1 MSRLTYGI
9 QIWGLSINKTPMKKI
24 QRVQNLVMCWVL
36 SRPFW
41 TKITGLLDEMN
52 WLSMFQL
59 SCYHSLLLL
68 WKLKIIRLRTITFL
82 KILKSQK
89 IAEEKYNWQEKYGVL
104 ELLSL
109 YDELSLEISKCDK
122 ISILKSYLKMDENKH
137 SNGRKW
143 LVMTF

>member
-1 MSRLTYGI
+1 MWRGIVLLSLEKKLADGCVMSRLTYGI
-9 QIWGLSINKTPMKKI
+9 QIWGLSINKHLWKKI

-52 WLSMFQL
+52 WLSMFEL

-82 KILKSQK
+82 KILKSKK
-89 IAEEKYNWQEKYGVL
+89 ITEEKYNWQEEYGVL
-104 ELLSL
+104 ELLS
-109 YDELSLEISKCDK
+109 YMT
-122 ISILKSYLKMDENKH
+122 SYH
-137 SNGRKW
+137 
-143 LVMTF
+143 

>member
-1 MSRLTYGI
+1 MGYKFGVF
-9 QIWGLSINKTPMKKI
+9 QSINTYEKKI

-41 TKITGLLDEMN
+41 TKTTELLDEMN

-68 WKLKIIRLRTITFL
+68 WKIKKYKTPHNNFKNIE
-82 KILKSQK
+82 KSKNNRGRIQLTRR
-89 IAEEKYNWQEKYGVL
+89 IWSVRAIE
-104 ELLSL
+104 L